1 MTVAKRVPECSPL
14 DHNSNI
20 LIANQISLFQ
30 DHGKQATSS
39 VFSGIRAINLCT
51 TSRANGNTPS
61 IQSMKG
67 KTPTRRMVRCL
78 SGQNFIRREHV
89 SLIANPQS
97 SKHIRIKF
105 SSMYQSNKSFNF
117 KCPVFSPLEITN
129 LYAAKCKDLKLDQF
143 ENQETRFIDFCNQ
156 FCVEGK
162 ILLREVIYLCY
173 CVVRTWRKFCES
185 TP

>member
-1 MTVAKRVPECSPL
+1 MTVAKRVAECGPL
-14 DHNSNI
+14 EHNSNI

-30 DHGKQATSS
+30 DNGKQTPSS
-39 VFSGIRAINLCT
+39 IFSGIRPINMCASSR
-51 TSRANGNTPS
+51 TSGNTPS
-61 IQSMKG
+61 ITSMKG
-67 KTPTRRMVRCL
+67 KSPARRMVRCL
-78 SGQNFIRREHV
+78 SGQNFIRREHA
-89 SLIANPQS
+89 SLIANPPS

-143 ENQETRFIDFCNQ
+143 ENQETRFVDFCNQ

-162 ILLREVIYLCY
+162 ILLREVFSGFYY
-173 CVVRTWRKFCES
+173 VVRAWRKLCES
-185 TP
+185 TL